1 MLTTYS
7 IFVNIKTMK
16 EGIHME
22 NNIISDQNIKSIL
35 IEKQHYLDQINTQIE
50 DLKIKLTKLENLKK
64 RKTQKNE
71 IEIKELMFQID
82 AKKLAIKV
90 TTIKRD
96 EIQRE
101 LLNIIKSYVHNE
113 NETESTI
120 TSNYKNAVSKNTIN
134 IPVRKKTKSYTRIRK
149 R

>member
-1 MLTTYS
+1 
-7 IFVNIKTMK
+7 
-16 EGIHME
+16 ME

-35 IEKQHYLDQINTQIE
+35 IEKQYYLDQINSQIE
-50 DLKIKLTKLENLKK
+50 NLKIKLTKLENLKK
-64 RKTQKNE
+64 EKHKKNE

>member
-1 MLTTYS
+1 
-7 IFVNIKTMK
+7 
-16 EGIHME
+16 ME

-82 AKKLAIKV
+82 AKKLSLKV

-134 IPVRKKTKSYTRIRK
+134 IPVRKKTKPYTRIRK